1 MHTVVFEHSIKKF
14 FPRFGLTPTFGVFG
28 TDRQSCTTTMEKYQT
43 DKIQVLHQ
51 QWLHQDEGALVVKA
65 FLFLDVKTLESANKI
80 WRELCM
86 L

>member
-1 MHTVVFEHSIKKF
+1 
-14 FPRFGLTPTFGVFG
+14 
-28 TDRQSCTTTMEKYQT
+28 MEKYQT